1 MGAFSGKSG
10 SQSKSSSGGSSK
22 KSSTQSKLNAALKA
36 SGGKWTKEVND
47 LARQRDREKGQ
58 TYNAS
63 TKTYSST
70 GGGSG
75 GGLKSIGNALKN
87 APKNIVRDVGMGVGL
102 TKRDAD
108 YYRRTANTIAR
119 TQGKA
124 AADRYISQMTQ
135 KGGLAA
141 AGVKNADVSGSVN
154 YGQRI
159 GMLNRDGSVNRD
171 YMGSDDGGSGS
182 ITPNPEDVQSPAEQ
196 TQVNQ
201 AMLNR
206 MRMMQGQDSRA
217 RNMDMA
223 RMMFERRNM
232 MSPGPMPRQMQ
243 GIGGFRIQPLP
254 GMNER
259 MMRQGPRQYGG
270 QAQQVSQ
277 ADFGGIRQRPVPSDD
292 MPRGGFGSSSRPA
305 SQQEMMQKMQGMRGG
320 ARPAVMPPGF
330 GGQGVQ
336 PAVMPPQFPENRMP
350 GYGGQGVMRPHVMP
364 PDFATRGGSMPG
376 IPPIRMPRYPQ
387 PMPRNQASSPAF
399 RYAAQNYNRLGGMQ
413 RTMPRPM
420 EMMSRGERQQ
430 IGRIADSFQPQPM
443 QNPYVGILQRGIS
456 AKGGGRTMPQR
467 PPMSGKGRGR
477 TGSQVPSALFGSS
490 MAGRFF

>member
-1 MGAFSGKSG
+1 MSFLSNIFGGG
-10 SQSKSSSGGSSK
+10 SSSKKSSPSGGSSK
-22 KSSTQSKLNAALKA
+22 NSIQKQINAEQARIGKGNWNQKLNDLVKQRDNAGSGS
-36 SGGKWTKEVND
+36 SGGI
-47 LARQRDREKGQ
+47 R
-58 TYNAS
+58 
-63 TKTYSST
+63 
-70 GGGSG
+70 
-75 GGLKSIGNALKN
+75 SIGTALRN
-87 APKNIVRDVGMGVGL
+87 APKNIARDIGMGFGL
-102 TKRDAD
+102 KDRDAD

-124 AADRYISQMTQ
+124 AADRYISQMTK

-159 GMLNRDGSVNRD
+159 GMLNADGSVNTRYGRGD
-171 YMGSDDGGSGS
+171 RGGSNVV
-182 ITPNPEDVQSPAEQ
+182 TPAPEDVQSPAEQ

-206 MRMMQGQDSRA
+206 MRMMQEQDARA

-223 RMMFERRNM
+223 RMMFERQNM
-232 MSPGPMPRQMQ
+232 RSPGPMPRQMQ
-243 GIGGFRIQPLP
+243 GIGGFRRQPPP
-254 GMNER
+254 GMYER

-277 ADFGGIRQRPVPSDD
+277 ENFQGFQQLPAQRQLGGGL
-292 MPRGGFGSSSRPA
+292 MP
-305 SQQEMMQKMQGMRGG
+305 G
-320 ARPAVMPPGF
+320 AM
-330 GGQGVQ
+330 Q
-336 PAVMPPQFPENRMP
+336 PAVMPRM
-350 GYGGQGVMRPHVMP
+350 
-364 PDFATRGGSMPG
+364 
-376 IPPIRMPRYPQ
+376 PQ

-399 RYAAQNYNRLGGMQ
+399 RYAAQNYDRLGGMQ

-420 EMMSRGERQQ
+420 EMMSRAERQQ

-467 PPMSGKGRGR
+467 PPMSGKGGGR
-477 TGSQVPSALFGSS
+477 TGSQVPPELYSRAVGSL
-490 MAGRFF
+490 MGRF